1 MANVYTTDCPR
12 LIDKILGDIQKGLAD
27 NIGWLDNVFGKA
39 YRLVSRDNTRR
50 YYTPVVY
57 THGNE
62 YLKMFPDS
70 GLGNFVFFRVDDPQ
84 TMNWIPYQ
92 QGSLKFT
99 SALIVWFDLRRVFYG
114 GDGRNIEAIKAEFL
128 KVLNGCF
135 TIHSGNLQV
144 SRIYEQAENIYKG
157 YTIDEVDNQFLM
169 HPYGGL
175 RIDLDINVNEDCYL

>member
-12 LIDKILGDIQKGLAD
+12 LIDKILGEIQRGLAD
-27 NIGWLDNVFGKA
+27 NIEWLDNVFGKA
-39 YRLVSRDNTRR
+39 YRLVSRDNMRR

-62 YLKMFPDS
+62 YLKMLPDS

-99 SALIVWFDLRRVFYG
+99 AALIVWFDLRRVFYG
-114 GDGRNIEAIKAEFL
+114 EDGRNIEAIKAEFL

-135 TIHSGNLQV
+135 TIRSGNLQV
-144 SRIYEQAENIYKG
+144 YRIYEQAENIYKG
-157 YTIDEVDNQFLM
+157 YTIEEVDNQFLI